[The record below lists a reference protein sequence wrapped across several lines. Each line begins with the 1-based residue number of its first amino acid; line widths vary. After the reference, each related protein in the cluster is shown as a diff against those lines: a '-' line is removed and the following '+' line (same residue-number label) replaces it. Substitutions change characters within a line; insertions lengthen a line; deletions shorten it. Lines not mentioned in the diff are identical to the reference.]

1 MFIGCSNISEI
12 DMSNFDTSSVTAM
25 SFMFQGGKLLTSIKL
40 ENVKTS
46 QVKLMYRMFEFCSSL
61 SS

>member
-25 SFMFQGGKLLTSIKL
+25 SSMFQGGKLLTSIKL